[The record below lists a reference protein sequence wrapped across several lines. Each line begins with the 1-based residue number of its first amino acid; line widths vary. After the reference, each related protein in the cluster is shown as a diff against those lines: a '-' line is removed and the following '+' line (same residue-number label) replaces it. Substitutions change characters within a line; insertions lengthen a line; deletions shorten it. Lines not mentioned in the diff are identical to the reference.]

1 MTVIRV
7 LIVLFL
13 TSSFESAGQTVLR
26 IVDSENGNPVPDA
39 MVQYGW
45 QFDGVAV
52 SDNSGMVKIVGQ
64 RNKLPIQI
72 SHLNY
77 EVYSDT
83 IHAQTADIFLDP
95 LASEPL
101 VQLDLQSETVGREYS
116 FIDQGIHNY
125 GLRFSIPLKQ
135 RFNFGAYTRMN
146 RFGGWQGEAEGRERA
161 WHPKDQFFY
170 GGAMSYHTDQFKL
183 NYQYNKL
190 NETIYNPSDNII
202 TPSFRDSYVIEE
214 EYISK
219 RDFHQ
224 LHFDYDLNN
233 WFWQFAASYT
243 DFQRRTREFSTNMV
257 TNSETDIAS
266 GADTVSY
273 QSFFGRNTASFSGFK
288 DLTIQLG
295 ADVNYEVAD
304 GSRLQDGTQPQW
316 NVGLF
321 AGTEWELNDRLLLR
335 PGIRF
340 TYNPVFNTVPT
351 PAFNARYQ
359 LKQTTFRLGWGM
371 GYRAPSPR
379 ELYHEFIDSNHN
391 IIGNEKLTPEYSQNV
406 NFQITQNIYDKLS
419 LEGRFF
425 YNTIRDRIGLVQRQ
439 SGTNP
444 GFTYANIRDWTNH
457 GLNLETS
464 FDHNNWSS
472 TVGFSYIGIA
482 QNLETDNAEV
492 PEYVY
497 SPELIARM
505 NWSPG
510 SNSFSVFYKYTGPNQ
525 QYRIND
531 EGEAVLGGIEGFHW
545 MDITWQRHWTSF
557 LSSTIGIKNVFDVT
571 ALNNSGGTGGVHGGG
586 DTLVQGYGTS
596 VFAKIQLKFINH
608 K

>member
-95 LASEPL
+95 LASVYFPL

-406 NFQITQNIYDKLS
+406 NFSDYPK
-419 LEGRFF
+419 
-425 YNTIRDRIGLVQRQ
+425 
-439 SGTNP
+439 
-444 GFTYANIRDWTNH
+444 
-457 GLNLETS
+457 
-464 FDHNNWSS
+464 
-472 TVGFSYIGIA
+472 YI
-482 QNLETDNAEV
+482 
-492 PEYVY
+492 
-497 SPELIARM
+497 
-505 NWSPG
+505 
-510 SNSFSVFYKYTGPNQ
+510 
-525 QYRIND
+525 
-531 EGEAVLGGIEGFHW
+531 
-545 MDITWQRHWTSF
+545 
-557 LSSTIGIKNVFDVT
+557 
-571 ALNNSGGTGGVHGGG
+571 
-586 DTLVQGYGTS
+586 
-596 VFAKIQLKFINH
+596 
-608 K
+608 